1 MSGRSSDSSN
11 RSNIRFTDELRIK
24 AGDQWDRVIHHR
36 FTKELANTNKGNSN
50 KGNNNNNDDDDDI
63 NFKQNVLKPY
73 LIQDHRFLD
82 SFVVL
87 LASIIACV
95 PTLQDRI
102 PGCQFLALI
111 TGSENNYFERSFT
124 ELGVTK
130 EERSIDRTPNA
141 DVTTRFCTLMRDV
154 AKYGHL
160 EEMLAVIVVCE
171 WSYLSWATIVLQED
185 DEIKK
190 QQQGGSE
197 KLSRINRDDFLIYEW
212 ITLHSGTEFESVVNY
227 LRELLDREGSKLK
240 KEEET
245 TTTAAAADDDDDKKQ
260 NYSKERLIACEKRFL
275 ETIQLEEE
283 FFDHFYTNNKES
295 E

>member
-1 MSGRSSDSSN
+1 MSGSSSDSSN

-36 FTKELANTNKGNSN
+36 FTKELAKAGTGEHGTSD
-50 KGNNNNNDDDDDI
+50 GIDD
-63 NFKQNVLKPY
+63 NYVFKQKILKPY

-124 ELGVTK
+124 KLGVTN
-130 EERSIDRTPNA
+130 EERSIDKTPNA

-185 DEIKK
+185 DEREKQQQQQQ
-190 QQQGGSE
+190 QQQGGNE
-197 KLSRINRDDFLIYEW
+197 KLSRINRDDFMTYEW

-227 LRELLDREGSKLK
+227 FRELLDREGNKL
-240 KEEET
+240 KEEE
-245 TTTAAAADDDDDKKQ
+245 K
-260 NYSKERLIACEKRFL
+260 NYNC
-275 ETIQLEEE
+275 
-283 FFDHFYTNNKES
+283 
-295 E
+295 